1 MKISRGF
8 VCFVISYLL
17 SISYAISQVQVET
30 AKEKIIV
37 SGVPYYIHQV
47 RKGQT
52 VYSISRAYGISVQ
65 DLTAENPPALN
76 GIKEGQTLRIPV
88 SSATG
93 RMADPS
99 PRIIEQKDES
109 RFTYHKMRPGE
120 TIYAL
125 SKLYG
130 VSESLLI
137 SSNPGIDI
145 NKLTVGSEIAVPKRD
160 IEPQKQKPDNQQKK
174 YIYHK
179 VEKGETL
186 SSIASKYGIPV
197 RELRRENRN
206 IRFPQVGDY
215 LKIPVSEEFAA
226 EPEEITPADTIKEF
240 KQEEAPIIER
250 PEGFTQV
257 GRLEGSF
264 DIAVLLP
271 FYIDVNSSRT
281 QTDSTVVKG
290 KKQYRVSEVPGDWIY
305 PESLDFVEMYN
316 GILLAADT
324 LRALGLNLNIHTFD
338 IKRDTADL
346 TRLIRSGQLSG
357 MDLIIGPAYSGN
369 LQIVSKWAGSR
380 GIPVI
385 SPVPLINN
393 SVLSGNPTVFM
404 ASPSLEVAQKAM
416 SRQIAESN
424 NSNLIFIH
432 TNSPEEA
439 DDVSR
444 LKKSI
449 FDELTKKM
457 DSEDINF
464 HELVFIPRTLGSDSI
479 NRIAHA
485 MSDTRENVIIIAS
498 EEPPVLSEILTVVH
512 GLSKKYN
519 VKVYGYPSMI
529 YLDNLDPKLFFE
541 LNQLMFSPY
550 KIDYSSENVRRF
562 NLNYFSKFRTMPLEI
577 SYAWIGYDI
586 FYYFITGLS
595 IHGHEFINNPGMHNP
610 ALLENEFEFERKNP
624 DDGFENQKLFRI
636 RYTRDYDIVSEN

>member
-1 MKISRGF
+1 M
-8 VCFVISYLL
+8 V
-17 SISYAISQVQVET
+17 SQVPVEP
-30 AKEKIIV
+30 AKEKVII

-93 RMADPS
+93 KIADPS

-130 VSESLLI
+130 VPENLLI
-137 SSNPGIDI
+137 DSNRGIDI

-160 IEPQKQKPDNQQKK
+160 LTTQKQKVNDQQKK

-179 VEKGETL
+179 VEKDETL
-186 SSIASKYGIPV
+186 FSIASKYGISIK
-197 RELRRENRN
+197 EIRRENKN

-215 LKIPVSEEFAA
+215 LKIPVSGESVA
-226 EPEEITPADTIKEF
+226 EPEETTPVDTVPDIKEA
-240 KQEEAPIIER
+240 EVPRIER
-250 PEGFTQV
+250 QEGLSQL

-271 FYIDVNSSRT
+271 FYLDVNSSRT
-281 QTDSTVVKG
+281 QTDSSVVKG
-290 KKQYRVSEVPGDWIY
+290 KKQYRVSEMPGDWIY

-324 LRALGLNLNIHTFD
+324 LRARGLNLNIHTFD
-338 IKRDTADL
+338 IRRDTIEIS
-346 TRLIRSGQLSG
+346 RLIRSGQLSG

-393 SVLSGNPTVFM
+393 SVLSGNSTVFM
-404 ASPSLEVAQKAM
+404 ASPSLEVARRAM
-416 SRQIAESN
+416 SKQIAESN
-424 NSNLIFIH
+424 KSNLIFIH
-432 TNSPEEA
+432 TNSIDEA
-439 DDVSR
+439 DDVSS

-457 DSEDINF
+457 DYKDINF
-464 HELVFIPRTLGSDSI
+464 SELVFIPRTLGSDSI

-485 MSDTRENVIIIAS
+485 MSDTRENVVIIAS

-541 LNQLMFSPY
+541 LNQVVFSPY
-550 KIDYSSENVRRF
+550 KIDYSSENVKRF
-562 NLNYFSKFRTMPLEI
+562 NLNYFSKFRTMPLE
-577 SYAWIGYDI
+577 SSFAWIGYDI
-586 FYYFITGLS
+586 FYYFISGLS
-595 IHGHEFINNPGMHNP
+595 IHGQEFINNPAMHNP
-610 ALLENEFEFERKNP
+610 GLLQNEFDFERKNAN
-624 DDGFENQKLFRI
+624 DGFENQKLFRI
-636 RYTRDYDIVSEN
+636 RYTRDYEIVSED